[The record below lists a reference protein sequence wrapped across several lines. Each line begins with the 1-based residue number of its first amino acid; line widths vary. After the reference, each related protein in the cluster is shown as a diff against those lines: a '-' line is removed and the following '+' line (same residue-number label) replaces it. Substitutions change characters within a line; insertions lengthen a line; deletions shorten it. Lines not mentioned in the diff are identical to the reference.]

1 QRVSR
6 CGWIERIRV
15 VLHLAGNQRR
25 FAGVADRGST
35 GPPHRHIACFRKFE
49 QALVFRIPRQ
59 GYPAAREGHLRSKPR
74 RSRRQMRR
82 MRLGLH
88 PRRNGIE
95 RAEYLG
101 MNMISG
107 HTPYRQALGQ
117 LSQERRGAAQIELA
131 FTRNA
136 DPLEGGNRQM
146 PGSVEIDTALVVR
159 PRPAVLDVAVAVLQ
173 LLEQSTRLLAERVLV
188 AIARAVE
195 PPNRVPRL
203 PGR

>member
-1 QRVSR
+1 
-6 CGWIERIRV
+6 
-15 VLHLAGNQRR
+15 
-25 FAGVADRGST
+25 
-35 GPPHRHIACFRKFE
+35 
-49 QALVFRIPRQ
+49 
-59 GYPAAREGHLRSKPR
+59 
-74 RSRRQMRR
+74 SRRQMRR

-203 PGR
+203 PGRQGVQHRQHRRHANARAQQHDRLAARAEREAAAGRADLQVGPRRYARAQIGTGEAFFLNAHAIMPAARQV